1 MNIRTLVS
9 LTLTALVAGLPLASR
24 AERITDLAGVESDA
38 NFVGY
43 LFGNETKQALRD
55 FAARWDRNLGQPCG
69 ESYTVDMLQTRVT
82 LLQPIDTP
90 TAGKPP
96 VEGMWQFQFT
106 AERCAKAKTFNVMAL
121 ARKDN
126 DPLYI
131 GLVPGMTQADP
142 NLIRDTL
149 GQLEMSIKADVK
161 AHHSK
166 TCKDFMAIDT
176 QVVTPAAAKGA
187 RFEER
192 WVLRYCGEERT
203 VPLCFS
209 PKAEGGGM
217 SFATLTC
224 AEVDRLKQ
232 PKIGK

>member
-1 MNIRTLVS
+1 MNIRKLIS
-9 LTLTALVAGLPLASR
+9 LTLIALVAGAPVAH
-24 AERITDLAGVESDA
+24 AERITNLAEVESDA

-43 LFGNETKQALRD
+43 LFGAETNQALRD
-55 FAARWDRNLGQPCG
+55 FAARWDRNLGQPCAG
-69 ESYTVDMLQTRVT
+69 SYTVDMLQTRVT

-90 TAGKPP
+90 AAGKPP
-96 VEGMWQFQFT
+96 VEGLWQYQFT
-106 AERCAKAKTFNVMAL
+106 AQRCGKAKTFNAMVM

-131 GLVPGMTQADP
+131 GLVPGQTQADP
-142 NLIRDTL
+142 NLIRDAL
-149 GQLEMSIKADVK
+149 GQLELSTKADVK

-166 TCKDFMAIDT
+166 TCKDFMVTDT
-176 QVVTPAAAKGA
+176 QVVTPPAAKGE

-217 SFATLTC
+217 SFATLPC

-232 PKIGK
+232 PKSGK